1 MLRRIAT
8 LTTALCL
15 FGIAGCAGE
24 VGGGAAG
31 PRDSIGLR
39 FEPAPAV
46 FPRLTG
52 PQYRSTLEAVFGADL
67 PPTPVERDTNP
78 YLFYT
83 IGATSTSLSEV
94 GTQQYE
100 ENAHRVASFVLA
112 DPARRDALVGCTPVE
127 PGDEC
132 TRGFVARIGRTL
144 FRRPLDAAELERWAG
159 VARDLAEGDAW
170 RGLRFA
176 LAGLLQSPAF
186 LYRVEL
192 GAPDPEAPGRLRYD
206 AYEIASRLS
215 FLLWNAAPDEALLD
229 AAERGALETE
239 AGIYEQAVRLLEDP
253 RARRATAQFFAQYL
267 DLGRL
272 DALDRDP
279 ALYPLASATLARSL
293 RTEVEL
299 LVDDVVFRRD
309 ADFREIFR
317 TRRTFV
323 NAELA
328 ALYEVEAEGATPIT
342 FVPVELPASGPRAGI
357 LTLGAFLAMNAHPT
371 ETSPTLRGKYVR
383 ERVLCELVSPPPED
397 VDLVL
402 APDPGMPRT
411 LRERLEIHRTNPAC
425 AACHASID
433 PPGFLFEGFDSIGAA
448 RTTDHGYPVDTSGDL
463 DGAPLRDGRDLGEV
477 LARDPRVSSC
487 VVRQLWRHANGRL
500 ETRGEEAALTALDFA
515 FVRSGHR
522 FRELLLELA
531 TSEHFHSAEPLP
543 AGEETTP

>member
-1 MLRRIAT
+1 MIA
-8 LTTALCL
+8 LAL
-15 FGIAGCAGE
+15 GC
-24 VGGGAAG
+24 GGDLDGGPAR

-52 PQYRSTLEAVFGADL
+52 PQYRASLEALFGADL

-94 GTQQYE
+94 GAQQYE
-100 ENAHRVASFVLA
+100 ENAHRVASFALA
-112 DPARRDALVGCTPVE
+112 DPARRDALVGCTPSE
-127 PGDEC
+127 PGDAC
-132 TRGFVARIGRTL
+132 TRSFVARIGRSL
-144 FRRPLDAAELERWAG
+144 FRRPLEDVELERWTA
-159 VARDLAEGDAW
+159 VARELAEGDAW
-170 RGLRFA
+170 QGIRFA
-176 LAGLLQSPAF
+176 LAGLLQSPSF

-192 GAPDPEAPGRLRYD
+192 GAPDPESPGRLRYD
-206 AYEIASRLS
+206 GYEIASRLA
-215 FLLWNAAPDEALLD
+215 FLLWNAAPDAALLD
-229 AAERGALETE
+229 AAERGALRTE
-239 AGIYEQAVRLLEDP
+239 AGVYEQATRLLEDP

-272 DALDRDP
+272 DGLDRDP
-279 ALYPLASATLARSL
+279 ALYPFATPTLARSL
-293 RTEVEL
+293 RTEIEL

-342 FVPVELPASGPRAGI
+342 FVPVELPESGPRAGI

-383 ERVLCELVSPPPED
+383 ERVLCELVAPPPDD
-397 VDLVL
+397 VELVI
-402 APDPGMPRT
+402 ATDPTMPRT

-433 PPGFLFEGFDSIGAA
+433 PPGFLFEGFDSSGAA
-448 RTTDHGYPVDTSGDL
+448 RATDHGYPVDTSGEL
-463 DGAPLRDGRDLGEV
+463 DGTPLRDGRDLGEV

-500 ETRGEEAALTALDFA
+500 ETDGEEAALIALDHA
-515 FVRSGHR
+515 FSRSGYR

-531 TSEHFHSAEPLP
+531 TSDHFHSAAPP
-543 AGEETTP
+543 DPDGEEATP